1 MWKFVGRYKK
11 RRKWIR
17 FTKVIDAQKRDRAEE
32 ILYSELGS
40 KHHAKRASI
49 IIESVEEVEG

>member
-1 MWKFVGRYKK
+1 MGRYKK
-11 RRKWIR
+11 RKKWIR

-32 ILYSELGS
+32 MLYSELGS
-40 KHHAKRASI
+40 KHCAKRASI